1 MKRVLLKQI
10 RNEWRENIWIV
21 VALSVVTMAIWI
33 ILTVIY
39 AVTQGLFRERGFNP
53 DDVYTMRVKFI
64 KKDSPEY
71 VETGDTTGASYY
83 DDRIALL
90 QRLRKHPDV
99 EAVALSEGA
108 VPYNYNYRGNIIQRF
123 DVTDSVYYMGN
134 FRYGSPDI
142 VKVLKFKSLTGLDEN
157 RLAEMLMR
165 GEILISDNEDYE
177 SYDRDPMKFK
187 GERVIVG
194 GDSSVMYKVGDVIA
208 NVRRNDYELSR
219 GGSVIMPMDE
229 NKDWSSDIAV
239 RVKQGRGDSFKESFR
254 KDITLQRQRNVYFTD
269 LRSLMDIREGNQ
281 HSIDTQIRMMTVVM
295 GFLLMTVFLE
305 LLGTFWFRIH
315 QRVSEIAIR
324 KVCGATRGDIFR
336 RILTEGMILFG
347 FAVVIASACVWPF
360 CHYAGDM
367 LGLEWDVV
375 LIIECIAI
383 VIVALSIVL
392 SVLYPG
398 RKAMEIE
405 PAVAIKDE

>member
-10 RNEWRENIWIV
+10 KNDWRENIWIV
-21 VALSVVTMAIWI
+21 VALSVVTAAIWI
-33 ILTVIY
+33 IITVLY
-39 AVTQGLFRERGFNP
+39 AGTQGLFRERGFNP
-53 DDVYTMRVKFI
+53 DDVYTMQVKFI

-99 EAVALSEGA
+99 EAVALSAGA
-108 VPYNYNYRGNIIQRF
+108 IPYNFNYSGNIIQRL
-123 DVTDSVYYMGN
+123 DAPDSVNYMGN

-142 VKVLKFKSLTGLDEN
+142 VKVLKFKSLTGIDEN
-157 RLAEMLMR
+157 RLVEMLRR
-165 GEILISDNEDYE
+165 GEILISNNEDYE
-177 SYDRDPMKFK
+177 SKDRDPMKFK
-187 GERVIVG
+187 GQRVIVG

-208 NVRRNDYELSR
+208 QVRRNDYELSW
-219 GGSVIMPMDE
+219 GGTVIMALDE
-229 NKDWSSDIAV
+229 NKDWSSGVAV
-239 RVKQGRGDSFKESFR
+239 RVKPGRGDSFKESFR

-269 LRSLMDIREGNQ
+269 LRSLMDLREGNQ
-281 HSIDTQIRMMTVVM
+281 HSTDTSIRMLAIVM
-295 GFLLMTVFLE
+295 GFLLVTIFLG
-305 LLGTFWFRIH
+305 LLGTFWFRLH

-324 KVCGATRGDIFR
+324 KVCGATRGDVFR
-336 RILTEGMILFG
+336 RIITEGMILLG
-347 FAVVIASACVWPF
+347 FAVVIASGCVWPF

-367 LGLEWDVV
+367 LGLEWYVV

-383 VIVALSIVL
+383 VIVAISIVL
-392 SVLYPG
+392 SVLYPA
-398 RKAMEIE
+398 RKAMSIE